1 MVMIVIAGVITSVEI
16 WISCFP
22 LNELLLSS
30 CGGRRVR
37 GGGLKEW
44 ERRSEEAQSLR
55 EDFQSCL
62 LLRPVKPSCSEG
74 LGGAS
79 FGNI

>member
-1 MVMIVIAGVITSVEI
+1 MG
-16 WISCFP
+16 
-22 LNELLLSS
+22 
-30 CGGRRVR
+30 

-44 ERRSEEAQSLR
+44 ERRPEEAQNLR
-55 EDFQSCL
+55 EAFQSCL
-62 LLRPVKPSCSEG
+62 LLKPVKPSCSEG